1 MKRLLMVLIL
11 ILISTASFAW
21 PIAKQIEVRPGSVL
35 GWDNASATW
44 RPVRIDPLTGDLG
57 VDAEVNIGS
66 ITVEAFPVYADS
78 LGNVATA
85 TVDASNRAVVNIGS
99 ETIGLISAINAVA
112 AACASETNLVTAINA
127 ITTALG
133 NPLIVEAELAT
144 DSIGLI
150 AAINAVEAEL
160 SDAHA
165 AADAA
170 ATHTLAVM
178 SYLSDSVNIVPWFT
192 AVILGDNV
200 NGNNQAA
207 IAPWIF
213 DGTTWYRRRSVPST
227 GIALSAEASP
237 TAWEQQTITLVANT
251 AQTITSEIT
260 GTRKNILLKAQE
272 EKPFWV
278 SIDGDAVIG
287 TNGTLVNDW
296 ILLDVP
302 LAVNVSVIASEAFA
316 VSVIESGW

>member
-1 MKRLLMVLIL
+1 MKRLLTLIL
-11 ILISTASFAW
+11 VLISTASFAW

-66 ITVEAFPVYADS
+66 ITVDASPVYADS

-99 ETIGLISAINAVA
+99 ETIGLIAAINAIVT
-112 AACASETNLVTAINA
+112 ACASETNLV
-127 ITTALG
+127 
-133 NPLIVEAELAT
+133 
-144 DSIGLI
+144 

-178 SYLSDSVNIVPWFT
+178 SYLSDNTNIVPWFT

-207 IAPWIF
+207 VAPWIF

-237 TAWEQQTITLVANT
+237 TVWEQQTITLVANT

-302 LAVNVSVIASEAFA
+302 LAVDVSVIASEAFA
-316 VSVIESGW
+316 VSVTESGW

>member
-1 MKRLLMVLIL
+1 MKRFLLVLIL
-11 ILISTASFAW
+11 TLVSTASFAVW
-21 PIAKQIEVRPGSVL
+21 PNAKNIEVRPGSML

-44 RPVRIDPLTGDLG
+44 RPVKIDQDTGEIG
-57 VDAEVNIGS
+57 VTAEMTIGS
-66 ITVEAFPVYADS
+66 ITVDVFPVYADS
-78 LGNVATA
+78 VGSPATA
-85 TVDASNRAVVNIGS
+85 TVDASNRAVVNLGS
-99 ETIGLISAINAVA
+99 ETIGLIDTINAIVT
-112 AACASETNLVTAINA
+112 ACASETNLV
-127 ITTALG
+127 
-133 NPLIVEAELAT
+133 
-144 DSIGLI
+144 

-178 SYLSDSVNIVPWFT
+178 NYLSDNTNIVPWFT

-207 IAPWIF
+207 VAPWIF
-213 DGTTWYRRRSVPST
+213 DGTTWYRRRSLPST

-237 TAWEQQTITLVANT
+237 TVWEQQTITLVANT

-316 VSVIESGW
+316 VSVTESGW

>member
-1 MKRLLMVLIL
+1 MKRFLLVLVL
-11 ILISTASFAW
+11 TLVSTASFAVW
-21 PIAKQIEVRPGSVL
+21 PNAKNIEVRPGSML

-44 RPVRIDPLTGDLG
+44 RPVKIDQDTGEIG
-57 VDAEVNIGS
+57 VTAEMTIGS
-66 ITVEAFPVYADS
+66 ITVEVFPVFADEA
-78 LGNVATA
+78 GNAATA
-85 TVDASNRAVVNIGS
+85 TIDLDNRAVVNLGS
-99 ETIGLISAINAVA
+99 ETIGLIDAINAIVT
-112 AACASETNLVTAINA
+112 ACASETNLV
-127 ITTALG
+127 
-133 NPLIVEAELAT
+133 
-144 DSIGLI
+144 

-178 SYLSDSVNIVPWFT
+178 SYLSDNTNIVPWFT

-207 IAPWIF
+207 VAPWIF
-213 DGTTWYRRRSVPST
+213 DSTTWYRRRSVPST

-237 TAWEQQTITLVANT
+237 TVWEQQTITLVANT

-278 SIDGDAVIG
+278 SIDSDAVIG

-316 VSVIESGW
+316 VSVTESGW

>member
-1 MKRLLMVLIL
+1 MKKLLLIL
-11 ILISTASFAW
+11 LVLLATAGYSQDLIYYQDSTATDSLRLI
-21 PIAKQIEVRPGSVL
+21 PVSSV
-35 GWDNASATW
+35 T
-44 RPVRIDPLTGDLG
+44 PLP
-57 VDAEVNIGS
+57 VDADVNIGS
-66 ITVEAFPVYADS
+66 ITVEVFPVYADS
-78 LGNVATA
+78 VGSPATA
-85 TVDASNRAVVNIGS
+85 TVDASNRAVVNVGS
-99 ETIGLISAINAVA
+99 ETIGLI
-112 AACASETNLVTAINA
+112 
-127 ITTALG
+127 
-133 NPLIVEAELAT
+133 
-144 DSIGLI
+144 D
-150 AAINAVEAEL
+150 AINAVEAEL

-170 ATHTLAVM
+170 ATHTFAVM
-178 SYLSDSVNIVPWFT
+178 SYLSDNTNIVPWFT

-213 DGTTWYRRRSVPST
+213 DGTTWYRRRSLPST

-316 VSVIESGW
+316 VSVTESGW